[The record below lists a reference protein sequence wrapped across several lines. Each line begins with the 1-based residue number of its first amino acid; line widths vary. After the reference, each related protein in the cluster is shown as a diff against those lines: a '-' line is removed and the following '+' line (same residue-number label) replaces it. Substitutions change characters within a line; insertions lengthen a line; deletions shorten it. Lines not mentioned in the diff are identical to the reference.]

1 MTNQTRTRNG
11 FLWPLW
17 GVAAGALGIVA
28 QMVSI
33 PDLTKEEYTS
43 GPAVLDLLDQTSY
56 HVGVVAGILAVFC
69 LLVLAA
75 GWRRW
80 LAEKAPDSLFA
91 GVVPLAITA
100 SAGALTLAYGIKGML
115 AIYLPGGMDEDW
127 YPQEGL
133 MTLFALDD
141 MAPFMGWWG
150 VAMAA
155 GALAFVA
162 LKERQLPIWFGILSA
177 LFAIIPIAVLAI
189 FALPGFP
196 GVITPAWLIIGGIG
210 MAISLRRSESR
221 AGSPAVT
228 MAAAHGAD

>member
-1 MTNQTRTRNG
+1 MTNHTEQRG
-11 FLWPLW
+11 GHLWPLW
-17 GVAAGALGIVA
+17 GAAAGAFGVVA
-28 QMVSI
+28 HMLTMQ
-33 PDLTKEEYTS
+33 DLSKEEYTS
-43 GPAVLDLLDQTSY
+43 GPAVIELLNQTNY
-56 HVGVVAGILAVFC
+56 HVGVVAGFLAVFC

-80 LAEKAPDSLFA
+80 LAQKAPDSLFA
-91 GVVPLAITA
+91 GVVPLALAA
-100 SAGALTLAYGIKGML
+100 SAGALTLAYGFKGML
-115 AIYLPGGMDEDW
+115 AIYLPGGMDNGW
-127 YPQEGL
+127 YPDEGL

-162 LKERQLPIWFGILSA
+162 LKERRLPVWFGIFSA
-177 LFAIIPIAVLAI
+177 LFAIIPLAVLFI

-210 MAISLRRSESR
+210 MALSLRRYERQVTVPAQVAMASR
-221 AGSPAVT
+221 
-228 MAAAHGAD
+228 